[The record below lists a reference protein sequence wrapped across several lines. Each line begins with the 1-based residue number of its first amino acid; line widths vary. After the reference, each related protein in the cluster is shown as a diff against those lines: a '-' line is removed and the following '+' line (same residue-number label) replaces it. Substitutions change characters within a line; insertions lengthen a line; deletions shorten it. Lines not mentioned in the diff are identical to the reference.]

1 MGERY
6 ISVKCRLTGNLL
18 TPRSISNSIYIHT
31 DTYTLQLSISTTRA
45 EFQLVRYCLY
55 LFPFVLIWEYHGYP
69 PISYGPTF
77 DLGSCSMHAG
87 NSKLLVG
94 NAFVLY
100 IQCNYVFTNWLCY
113 NTIVLYR
120 YVIGVYRCIRTG
132 LESLSP

>member
-100 IQCNYVFTNWLCY
+100 STSNVTMYSPTGCV
-113 NTIVLYR
+113 TIRLY
-120 YVIGVYRCIRTG
+120 YTG
-132 LESLSP
+132 TCM